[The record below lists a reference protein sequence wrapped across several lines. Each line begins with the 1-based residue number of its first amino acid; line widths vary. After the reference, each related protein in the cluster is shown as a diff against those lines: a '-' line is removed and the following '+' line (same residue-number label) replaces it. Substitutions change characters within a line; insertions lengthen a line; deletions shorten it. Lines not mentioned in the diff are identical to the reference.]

1 MLLKANT
8 TDTILSYTNQ
18 NFLQT
23 NKNDIIPSHK
33 GVWAKPRKAMKTET
47 ITKTSYKTSRPHWKR
62 QPFQE
67 EKQKSVLPEEVSRVI
82 WSNVNIVRGYNK
94 YTRFHNKI

>member
-33 GVWAKPRKAMKTET
+33 GVWAKPRKTMKTAT
-47 ITKTSYKTSRPHWKR
+47 ITKTS
-62 QPFQE
+62 
-67 EKQKSVLPEEVSRVI
+67 
-82 WSNVNIVRGYNK
+82 
-94 YTRFHNKI
+94 

>member
-1 MLLKANT
+1 MLKALVCIKPCKVLIQDTVMLLKANT

-47 ITKTSYKTSRPHWKR
+47 ITKTSYKTSRPH
-62 QPFQE
+62 
-67 EKQKSVLPEEVSRVI
+67 
-82 WSNVNIVRGYNK
+82 
-94 YTRFHNKI
+94 

>member
-1 MLLKANT
+1 MLKALVCIKPCKVLIQDTVMLLKANT

-33 GVWAKPRKAMKTET
+33 GVWAKPRKTMKTAT
-47 ITKTSYKTSRPHWKR
+47 ITKTS
-62 QPFQE
+62 
-67 EKQKSVLPEEVSRVI
+67 
-82 WSNVNIVRGYNK
+82 
-94 YTRFHNKI
+94 